1 MLTLSIR
8 DKNGEEQVVQYEK
21 EEVTIGRTSASD
33 IVLPRNNISKRH
45 ARLVDKDDKVVIVD
59 LRSTNGTYVNGRRIT
74 APEILT
80 PEDKVY
86 IGDFVLRLADP
97 AAAQAAAGPPPMAPP
112 PMAPP
117 MPTGRPTEVAD
128 SAAVAAMAHAD
139 EEDATRAISAVV
151 DAPPPAPD
159 VVSSAAPP
167 PMAPPAGPPGPPP
180 MAAPAPAAPAAPRVT
195 EGPRVART
203 VAAIPHE
210 APAAAPAPAPAAAP
224 EPVVP
229 SAPAASG
236 PAPSAPT
243 TTGEGGL
250 LEAAEAV
257 KRRLLTSIGG
267 ERGAANIV
275 RKEKWKGLGTQIAR
289 AVEQASAGG
298 EIDGSL
304 DHDQVAAFTMARLVG
319 EGALGEL
326 MEDAEVRAVEVN
338 GPEQI
343 LVRKGGVTAEPTGR
357 TFPSAFVLERALLTL
372 AREAG
377 LEGDKLPPSFDGRLP
392 SGASLQLLGR
402 DIARQGPVAILRK
415 PAPRAVTPQTL
426 VEEAGL
432 DEATLQALKDAIAE
446 RKNLLVVGRPG
457 SGRTTVLNAL
467 AYLVPSSERI
477 ALIEDVPSIS
487 LPHDDVVRLDR
498 DGLDDAGLDI
508 TDVLPRLSADRALV
522 DEVSGGEVV
531 DLVATAL
538 GGHDGLLVVTTG
550 SSAAKTLEHM
560 ALELELFAS
569 ARLDR
574 SARAMVAAAV
584 DLVLVVARGES
595 GVGKIVEVVE
605 VEGAA
610 DAGFRT
616 RAVLAS

>member
-97 AAAQAAAGPPPMAPP
+97 AAAAATAGPPPMAPP
-112 PMAPP
+112 APVAPPMAPP
-117 MPTGRPTEVAD
+117 IPTGRPTEVAD
-128 SAAVAAMAHAD
+128 AAAVAAAAHA
-139 EEDATRAISAVV
+139 EEEEATRAISAVEE
-151 DAPPPAPD
+151 APPAEPA

-167 PMAPPAGPPGPPP
+167 PMAPPGPPP
-180 MAAPAPAAPAAPRVT
+180 MASPAPAAHRVT
-195 EGPRVART
+195 EGPRIART
-203 VAAIPHE
+203 VAAMPHE
-210 APAAAPAPAPAAAP
+210 APQAAEAAPAPA
-224 EPVVP
+224 
-229 SAPAASG
+229 SAPAPEVAAPPTAA
-236 PAPSAPT
+236 PAPSGPT
-243 TTGEGGL
+243 PGGDAQL
-250 LEAAEAV
+250 IDAAEAI

-275 RKEKWKGLGTQIAR
+275 RKEKWKGLKTQIER
-289 AVEQASAGG
+289 AVEQASSGG
-298 EIDGSL
+298 EIDASL
-304 DHDQVAAFTMARLVG
+304 DHDRVAEFTMASLVG
-319 EGALGEL
+319 PGSLPEL
-326 MEDAEVRAVEVN
+326 LEDAEVRAVEVN
-338 GPEQI
+338 GPESI
-343 LVRKGGVTAEPTGR
+343 LVRKGGATAEPAGR
-357 TFPSAFVLERALLTL
+357 TFPSAFVLERALLGL

-377 LEGDKLPPSFDGRLP
+377 FQGETVPPSFDGRLA
-392 SGASLQLLGR
+392 SGTSIQLLGR
-402 DIARQGPVAILRK
+402 AIARQGPVAILRK

-432 DEATLQALKDAIAE
+432 DEQTLREIKDAIAA
-446 RKNLLVVGRPG
+446 RKNLLIVGRPG

-477 ALIEDVPSIS
+477 ALIEDVPSIT

-550 SSAAKTLEHM
+550 SGAAATLEHM

-584 DLVLVVARGES
+584 DLVLVVARGDA
-595 GVGKIVEVVE
+595 GVGKIVEVVA

-616 RAVLAS
+616 RAILAS

>member
-8 DKNGEEQVVQYEK
+8 DKNGEEQVVQYDK

-117 MPTGRPTEVAD
+117 PMAPPMPTGRPTEVAD
-128 SAAVAAMAHAD
+128 SAAVAAMAHA
-139 EEDATRAISAVV
+139 EDIEATRAIGAVSS
-151 DAPPPAPD
+151 PPPVEPA

-167 PMAPPAGPPGPPP
+167 PMAPPGPPP
-180 MAAPAPAAPAAPRVT
+180 GAPPAPVAPRVT

-203 VAAIPHE
+203 VAAMPHD
-210 APAAAPAPAPAAAP
+210 APAPAPAPGPAAAPAPA
-224 EPVVP
+224 
-229 SAPAASG
+229 APAA
-236 PAPSAPT
+236 PAV
-243 TTGEGGL
+243 GQDGL
-250 LEAAEAV
+250 YLDAAEAI

-275 RKEKWKGLGTQIAR
+275 RKEKWKGLRTQVDR
-289 AVEQASAGG
+289 AVEQAAGAG
-298 EIDGSL
+298 EIDASL
-304 DHDQVAAFTMARLVG
+304 DHPRVADFTMASLVG
-319 EGALGEL
+319 LGALAEL
-326 MEDAEVRAVEVN
+326 LEDADVRTVEVN
-338 GPEQI
+338 GPESI
-343 LVRKGGVTAEPTGR
+343 LVRKACATAEPTGR
-357 TFPSAFVLERALLTL
+357 TFPSPFVLERALLGL

-377 LEGDKLPPSFDGRLP
+377 FEGDALPPSFDGRLP
-392 SGASLQLLGR
+392 SGVSVQLLGR
-402 DIARQGPVAILRK
+402 GIARQGPVAIFRK

-432 DEATLQALKDAIAE
+432 DEATLGALKDAIAA

-457 SGRTTVLNAL
+457 SGRTTILNAL
-467 AYLVPSSERI
+467 AYLVPSNERI
-477 ALIEDVPSIS
+477 ALIEDVPSIT

-550 SSAAKTLEHM
+550 SNAATTLEHM

-584 DLVLVVARGES
+584 HMVLVVARGDG

-616 RAVLAS
+616 RAILAS